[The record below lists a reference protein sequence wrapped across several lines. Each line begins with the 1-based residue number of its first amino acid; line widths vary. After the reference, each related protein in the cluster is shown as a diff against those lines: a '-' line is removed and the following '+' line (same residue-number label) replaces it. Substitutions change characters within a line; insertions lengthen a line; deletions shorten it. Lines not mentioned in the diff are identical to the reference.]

1 MTAQC
6 SKVFKPIMLALAVS
20 GLMYGLPVQQQAWA
34 NDLDIYRPAVEG
46 KTTLV
51 LMLDTSGSMGGSG
64 ACDMPSGVTSL
75 STGTVSSGTTPSYTR
90 FFCNGSNGQ
99 QYFDRLTRLKDA
111 MFALMDD
118 PTVDSKIVMG
128 LAQFSTQSNSSNTA
142 ISADGRSGKIVVVA
156 APLGVVGSAHRTA
169 IKTAVARFTASS
181 FTPTANAYAEAAAYL
196 MGTTTMNADT
206 VPVSRVVYVQN
217 GTRNEY
223 KNCNAN
229 NVPATSSLVGGSLLQ
244 TCSSQA
250 ANWSSTIPVA
260 GVTTFYTQS
269 GQRFYY
275 RTENYPTNNFS
286 GFSNSVT
293 ASKSTSNYIKPLPA
307 TVTECDGQGI
317 YFLTDGEPNSA
328 PAPLPLM
335 RTALGNSAFSATG
348 GLPNGTQADHGMP
361 AVGAFAKFL
370 FDKTKNPVQ
379 AEIKT
384 AVVGYGKVF
393 EGITKT
399 TRKDPKT
406 NKDRDYYN
414 CNLATNQDAKNACNW
429 GEKAHP
435 NVAGVGG
442 FGQGGFYYAS
452 SPADVVASVKG
463 FLAELKNDIP
473 AVPAGAVVV
482 PQDTLAPDS
491 LSPYAYL
498 PLLQPEPGKSVVAWA
513 GNLKKYD
520 VREGTVFGGNSK
532 LVFDNKGQ
540 FAIDTYDLWAVA
552 KDAEGNKILDGGL
565 VTAGGA
571 YANLPMPTKTNS
583 LDRNVWLQN
592 GSTTSTPSTDLRRVR
607 PTITDMNSLP
617 DLTNLQRRYLLNFL
631 GYDIP
636 EVATPLVP
644 SSLLDPANILPTTLV
659 RPDKAQ
665 PIMGGVVHSTPQM
678 LTYSADLKEDGSL
691 SDQRDESLLFGSFE
705 GALHIINAD
714 TGVEQ
719 MAFIPREILDKQ
731 PRALK
736 PNTTGSMLATSQ
748 VAPTPTAFGVDAPW
762 AAYAE
767 YARTGG
773 KIKATS
779 MYAYGGLRL
788 GGNSFYGLDIIAR
801 TAPKIMFTLTP
812 TKTGFARL
820 GQAWG
825 KPVITRV
832 RYNDKIRTVVI
843 VSGGYDVDYEK
854 MDKDRSATTAVQGN
868 AVYMLDAK
876 TGELLLSIGRNATET
891 PSVAGSATLLNANI
905 RYSVVSRV
913 KTLDRDADGLTDH
926 LYFADLGGQ
935 LFRVDLQNAPATTKE
950 KFGQRVVRLADLT
963 TAHGAGKP
971 GPRFY
976 EAPIVTIHDEG
987 SRRFAVV
994 NIGSGDR
1001 SNPLDITS
1009 TTATNP
1015 NRIYGVIDR
1024 DVARQD
1030 LYSNNITMRSENI
1043 QLNDAGSAKGLIEKP
1058 STPAHKAAML
1068 SDGADRK
1075 NGWHYPINEYGQNM
1089 NLPGLKSFNEGVAI
1103 RNDLYMSVYNPS
1115 VVNNGANPCSAQV
1128 LGGTELHR
1136 YCLPFGICAATD
1148 PIQRF
1153 NLGQGIQ
1160 SAIVG
1165 PDDTDGQTRR
1175 LVYQRKTTDVEDE
1188 ITGESLNQ
1196 HRKYPTPPR
1205 LVPLRWFEKQP
1216 KLPPQ

>member
-51 LMLDTSGSMGGSG
+51 LMLDTSGSMSD
-64 ACDMPSGVTSL
+64 CDLPSNVSSSSV
-75 STGTVSSGTTPSYTR
+75 STVASGTTPAYNR
-90 FFCNGSNGQ
+90 RRCNGSDGN

-118 PTVDSKIVMG
+118 PTVDPKIVMG

-142 ISADGRSGKIVVVA
+142 ITADGRSGKIVVAA
-156 APLGVVGSAHRTA
+156 APLGLVGSAQRTA
-169 IKTAVARFTASS
+169 IKTAVAKFIASS
-181 FTPTANAYAEAAAYL
+181 GTPTANAYAEAAAYL
-196 MGTTTMNADT
+196 MGTTTTNTDTVSVQRVVYARNGSNNSYQNCTSNNAPSTSSLGLLQTCATFSGTWTST
-206 VPVSRVVYVQN
+206 VPVS
-217 GTRNEY
+217 
-223 KNCNAN
+223 
-229 NVPATSSLVGGSLLQ
+229 
-244 TCSSQA
+244 
-250 ANWSSTIPVA
+250 
-260 GVTTFYTQS
+260 GVTNYYTQS
-269 GQRFYY
+269 GSTVRYYY
-275 RTENYPTNNFS
+275 RTDSYSANNYS
-286 GFSNSVT
+286 GFNNSIA
-293 ASKSTSNYIKPLPA
+293 ASKSGSNYIKPLPA

-335 RTALGNSAFSATG
+335 RAALKNNSFTATG
-348 GLPNGTQADHGMP
+348 GLPAGTQADHGMP
-361 AVGAFAKFL
+361 EVGAFAKFL
-370 FDKTKNPVQ
+370 FDKTKNPVG

-384 AVVGYGKVF
+384 AVVGYGRVF
-393 EGITKT
+393 AGITKT

-406 NKDRDYYN
+406 NKDREYYN

-429 GEKAHP
+429 GEKTHP
-435 NVAGVGG
+435 DSVGVGG
-442 FGQGGFYYAS
+442 FGEGGFYYAS
-452 SPADVVASVKG
+452 SPADVVASVKS
-463 FLAELKNDIP
+463 FLAELKTEIP

-498 PLLQPEPGKSVVAWA
+498 PLLQPEPGKTTVAWA

-520 VREGTVFGGNSK
+520 VKQGTVFGANSK
-532 LVFDNKGQ
+532 LVFNDKGQ
-540 FAIDTYDLWAVA
+540 FAVDTYDLWAVA
-552 KDAEGNKILDGGL
+552 KDAAGNKVPDGGL

-583 LDRNVWLQN
+583 LDRNVWLQS

-607 PTITDMNSLP
+607 PTIADMNALP
-617 DLTNLQRRYLLNFL
+617 GLTNLQRRYLLNFL
-631 GYDIP
+631 GYDIT
-636 EVATPLVP
+636 EVADPLDP

-659 RPDKAQ
+659 RPDEALRL
-665 PIMGGVVHSTPQM
+665 MGGVVHSTPQM
-678 LTYSADLKEDGSL
+678 LTYSADLKNDGSL

-705 GALHIINAD
+705 GALHVINAD

-719 MAFIPREILDKQ
+719 MAFIPREILEKQ

-736 PNTTGSMLATSQ
+736 PGTTGSLQATSQ

-767 YARTGG
+767 YASTGD

-788 GGNSFYGLDIIAR
+788 GGNSFYGLDLIDR
-801 TAPKIMFTLTP
+801 TAPKLMFTLTP
-812 TKTGFARL
+812 TRTGFSRL

-832 RYNDKIRTVVI
+832 RFEDKIRTVVI
-843 VSGGYDVDYEK
+843 VSGGYDMDYEK
-854 MDKDRSATTAVQGN
+854 LDKDRSTTTDVKGN
-868 AVYMLDAK
+868 AIYMLDAK
-876 TGELLLSIGRNATET
+876 TGELLLSVGKNATET

-905 RYSVVSRV
+905 RYSIVSRV

-935 LFRVDLQNAPATTKE
+935 LFRVDLQNAPKTTKGS
-950 KFGQRVVRLADLT
+950 FGQRVVRLADLT
-963 TAHGAGKP
+963 TANGAGTP

-987 SRRFAVV
+987 SRRFAVI

-1001 SNPLDITS
+1001 SNPLDTTS
-1009 TTATNP
+1009 TIP
-1015 NRIYGVIDR
+1015 NRIYGIIDR

-1030 LYSNNITMRSENI
+1030 LYSASITMRSENI
-1043 QLNDAGSAKGLIEKP
+1043 QLNDAGSVKGLIEKP

-1075 NGWHYPINEYGQNM
+1075 NGWYMPLSEYGKDTNVR
-1089 NLPGLKSFNEGVAI
+1089 GLKSFNEGVAI
-1103 RNDLYMSVYNPS
+1103 RSDLYMSVYNPS
-1115 VVNNGANPCSAQV
+1115 VVNNGATACSAQV

-1136 YCLPFGICAATD
+1136 YCLPFGICAADD

-1160 SAIVG
+1160 SPIVG

-1175 LVYQRKTTDVEDE
+1175 LVYQRKTGDVRDE
-1188 ITGESLNQ
+1188 ITGQSTGQ

-1205 LVPLRWFEKQP
+1205 LVPVRWHEKQP
-1216 KLPPQ
+1216 KLPD